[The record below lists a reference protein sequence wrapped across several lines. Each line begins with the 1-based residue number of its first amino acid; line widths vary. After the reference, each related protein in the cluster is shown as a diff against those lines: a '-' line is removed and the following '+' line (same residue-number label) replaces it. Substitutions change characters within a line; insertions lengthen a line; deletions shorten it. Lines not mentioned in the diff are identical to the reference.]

1 MASHNIRI
9 DSSGNPDPA
18 TLDCNP
24 GDKITWT
31 NDYSAELTVFTLPT
45 CVSPQNSPAPL
56 AAGATTQQYTVNS
69 GAKGNFNYSYSWPTP
84 KRDTRGGTI
93 DVS

>member
-1 MASHNIRI
+1 MASYNIRI
-9 DSSGNPDPA
+9 DSSGSPNPA

-31 NDYSAELTVFTLPT
+31 NDYSAALTEFNLPT

-56 AAGATTQQYTVNS
+56 ANGATTQQFTVNS
-69 GAKGNFNYSYSWPTP
+69 GVKGKFDYTYGWPSP

>member
-1 MASHNIRI
+1 MASYNIRI
-9 DSSGNPDPA
+9 DSGGNANPA
-18 TLDCNP
+18 TLDCKP

-31 NDYSAELTVFTLPT
+31 NDYSAELTEFTLPS
-45 CVSPQNSPAPL
+45 CVAPQNSPAPL
-56 AAGATTQQYTVNS
+56 AAAATTQQYTVNS
-69 GAKGNFNYSYSWPTP
+69 GAKGRFDYTYGWPSP